1 VRRTYPDF
9 RDRYREEMAKLDGLQ
24 SKDPKDWSDD
34 EVKLKEASKEG
45 KSAILEESLG
55 RGFA

>member
-1 VRRTYPDF
+1 
-9 RDRYREEMAKLDGLQ
+9 MAKLDGLQ
-24 SKDPKDWSDD
+24 SKDPKDRSDD